1 MKKII
6 AIIIIAFLP
15 GLVMAAGG
23 GIHLDKAN
31 IDIRD
36 QVSLQNGART
46 YFQYCSGC
54 HSIQFM
60 RYNRMGEDLGLSDAE
75 IKSTMMFTTDKIGE
89 LIKVSMQKKDSERW
103 FGTAPPDL
111 SVISRSRGVDWL
123 YSYLRGFYL
132 DPSRPFGVNNTVFKD
147 VGMPHALWELQG
159 LMQPVYESYTDAA
172 GNEKKKITGMEQAT
186 PGALSAEEYDDTVR
200 NLVNFLSYVGEPV
213 QVQREQLG
221 VYVLIFLS
229 ILLVFVYLLKKE
241 YWRDVH

>member
-6 AIIIIAFLP
+6 ATIIIALLP
-15 GLVMAAGG
+15 GLAMAAGG
-23 GIHLDKAN
+23 GVHLDKAN
-31 IDIRD
+31 IDNRD
-36 QVSLQNGART
+36 QASLQDGART

-60 RYNRMGEDLGLSDAE
+60 RYNRMGKDLGISDAE

-89 LIKVSMQKKDSERW
+89 LIKISMPKEDSKGW

-123 YSYLRGFYL
+123 YSYLKGFYL

-159 LMQPVYESYTDAA
+159 IRKAVYETHTDAV
-172 GNEKKKITGMEQAT
+172 GNEKQVIKGFADDI
-186 PGALSAEEYDDTVR
+186 PGTQSPEEYDETVR

-213 QVQREQLG
+213 QVQRERLG